1 MATRPTPRPSAA
13 PARSPRPQMRDPVRA
28 QQFVD
33 SQSGGNDSPAAPA
46 PVASSPAVQRGIASI
61 FGGGGG
67 SQDAGGG
74 FNPFNFGVI
83 GIARAL
89 LGAMSDGNEGPTRA
103 DRPMQRPSIMTVQRQ
118 PEDERQMV
126 ATRDMPRFGFEAGD
140 TAATPEFSPFSLRGF
155 TSTDPGNV
163 MRNIMGAERNMAA
176 MPVGG
181 NDDQPILPAA
191 SPIDT
196 TAMPASRPAWWPS
209 YLPWPPESGA
219 GYNPAPPVMGQYNM
233 PDPSLAPFQPYSTSY
248 SGLQGAISGSTNP
261 LMLGIGGMVRRR

>member
-13 PARSPRPQMRDPVRA
+13 PASSPRPQMRDPVKA
-28 QQFVD
+28 QQFID
-33 SQSGGNDSPAAPA
+33 FQSGGNDSPAAA
-46 PVASSPAVQRGIASI
+46 AAVASSPAVQQGLASI

-67 SQDAGGG
+67 SQGSGGG

-89 LGAMSDGNEGPTRA
+89 LGAMNNGNDGPTRA
-103 DRPMQRPSIMTVQRQ
+103 DRPMQRPSILTVQRQ

-126 ATRDMPRFGFEAGD
+126 ATRDMPRFGFSAGD
-140 TAATPEFSPFSLRGF
+140 TAATPEFSPFSFRGF

-176 MPVGG
+176 MPMDSGG
-181 NDDQPILPAA
+181 DGTQPTAPVVPAPTPAA
-191 SPIDT
+191 PS
-196 TAMPASRPAWWPS
+196 TAMPGTKPAWWPAGV
-209 YLPWPPESGA
+209 PWPPVPS
-219 GYNPAPPVMGQYNM
+219 APYTPTPMQATV
-233 PDPSLAPFQPYSTSY
+233 PYQRSY
-248 SGLQGAISGSTNP
+248 SSVQDAISGATNP